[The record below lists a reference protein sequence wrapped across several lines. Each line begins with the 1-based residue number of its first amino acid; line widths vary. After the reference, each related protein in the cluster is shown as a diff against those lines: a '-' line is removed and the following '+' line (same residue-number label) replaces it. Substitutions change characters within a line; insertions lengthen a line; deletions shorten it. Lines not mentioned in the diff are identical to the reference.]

1 MVRSV
6 TAPSPRPG
14 RPACP
19 RSTGPSGSVRHQR
32 SSTGTLELLC
42 SLERLH
48 AVHAGSHRSTLSC
61 DQTYRPF
68 THICLLGVFVFKA
81 QEDISPPCRDQ
92 KNNEYSKYC

>member
-68 THICLLGVFVFKA
+68 THICLLGVLVFNLYQRLLSGAITTCQLLDKHL
-81 QEDISPPCRDQ
+81 
-92 KNNEYSKYC
+92 